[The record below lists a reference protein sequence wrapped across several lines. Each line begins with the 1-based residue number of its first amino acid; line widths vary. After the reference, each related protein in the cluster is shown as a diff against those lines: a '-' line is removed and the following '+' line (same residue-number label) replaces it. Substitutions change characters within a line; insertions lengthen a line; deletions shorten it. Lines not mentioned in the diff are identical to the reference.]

1 MNGDYRD
8 QFDALERS
16 WQERWERERLWSAPQ
31 RPTGRKYYALE
42 MLPYPSG
49 RLHMG
54 HVRNYSIGDAV
65 ARFRRMRGDAVL
77 HPMGW
82 DSFGMPA
89 ENAAIQ
95 RGIPPAKWTTDNIA
109 TMRAQL
115 RRLGFGYDWGRE
127 IAAHRPDYYRWNQ
140 WFFLRML
147 ERDLAYR
154 SRREVNW
161 CDSCKT
167 VLANEQV
174 EGGKCW
180 RCDSV
185 VGKRELDQW
194 FLRIS
199 RYSEELV
206 AGLDRLPAW
215 PEAVRS
221 IQENWIGRSIGAIV
235 RFPLVAAGG
244 DSAADG
250 IEIFTT
256 RLDTI
261 YGATFSVVARGHPIL
276 ARVPA
281 GSPQA
286 AALEELRR
294 EVAARREQGHEE
306 ETAKRGVDT
315 GLQVRNP
322 YSGES
327 IPLWAGNFVLMGY
340 GTGAIMAVPG
350 HDERDFEFAT
360 RYGLNV
366 RVVVESRAGSGTIPP
381 RRDAGGI
388 PTAAMTADGVLVNS
402 GPYNGL
408 GSATAR
414 ARMVADGAKD
424 GRARESIQ
432 YRLLDWGISRQR
444 YWGTPI
450 PVLYCDRDGVVP
462 VPDQDLP
469 VILPEDVPLT
479 GTGGS
484 PLAQSASFVTTT
496 CPRCGGSARR
506 ETDTMDTFIDSSWYF
521 YRYCD
526 ARNTKA
532 PFDPAIVAA
541 WFPIDLYIGGIN
553 QAHLHLIYARF
564 FTRVLRDLGLVTF
577 DEPVVQMMC
586 QGMVLKG
593 GTAMSKSKGNI
604 VDPDELI
611 RRYGA
616 DTTRLFTLFAAPPE
630 KDLEWD
636 DQGVEGCFR
645 FLERVW
651 RLFAPRASALAAAR
665 DPGPKDGADEPRRA
679 GLRRKVHRTIQ
690 KVTHDLD
697 RRLHLN
703 TPVSSLME
711 LLNETADVARQER
724 AGDEPYLKEAGRT
737 LALLLQPLAPHV
749 SEALWEGMG
758 GSTSVLKEPWPEADP
773 FWLTEDEIDLVVQVN
788 GRLRGHVRVAKD
800 APEADAVSRARADA
814 RIATHLEGKDL
825 RKTIYLPG
833 RLLNLVVQ

>member
-8 QFDALERS
+8 QFDALERT

-31 RPTGRKYYALE
+31 RPTGRKYYCLE

-65 ARFRRMRGDAVL
+65 ARFRRMRGEAVL

-89 ENAAIQ
+89 ENAAIK

-115 RRLGFGYDWGRE
+115 KRLGFGYDWGRE

-147 ERDLAYR
+147 EKDLAYR

-161 CDSCKT
+161 CDSCQT

-174 EGGKCW
+174 EAGRCW

-185 VGKRELDQW
+185 VGRRELDQW

-206 AGLDRLPAW
+206 AGLAALPAW

-221 IQENWIGRSIGAIV
+221 IQENWIGRSEGAIV
-235 RFPLVAAGG
+235 RFPLAGATNG
-244 DSAADG
+244 AEG

-261 YGATFSVVARGHPIL
+261 SGATFCVVAPEHPIL
-276 ARVPA
+276 RSVAA
-281 GSPQA
+281 GSREA
-286 AALEELRR
+286 KEIDALRA
-294 EVAARREQGHEE
+294 EVAARKGVDAGEME
-306 ETAKRGVDT
+306 KRGVDT
-315 GLQVRNP
+315 GLRVTNP
-322 YSGES
+322 YNGEA
-327 IPLWAGNFVLMGY
+327 IPVWAGNFVLMGY

-350 HDERDFEFAT
+350 HDERDHEFA
-360 RYGLNV
+360 RQYRLPI
-366 RVVVESRAGSGTIPP
+366 RVVVNPAADSKTVPP
-381 RRDAGGI
+381 ALDAGGT
-388 PTAAMTADGVLVNS
+388 PAAAMTEDGVLTAS
-402 GPYNGL
+402 GAYDRL
-408 GSATAR
+408 DSAAAR
-414 ARMVADGAKD
+414 ARMLADGEKQ
-424 GRARESIQ
+424 GFARRSVQ

-450 PVLYCDRDGVVP
+450 PIIYCEKDGVVP
-462 VPDQDLP
+462 VPDEHLP

-484 PLAQSASFVTTT
+484 PLAQSPSFVQTT
-496 CPRCGGSARR
+496 CPKCGGKARR
-506 ETDTMDTFIDSSWYF
+506 ETDTMDTFVDSSWYF

-526 ARNTKA
+526 ARNPKQA
-532 PFDPAIVAA
+532 FDPLVVAA

-553 QAHLHLIYARF
+553 QAHLHLIYTRF
-564 FTRVLRDLGLVTF
+564 FTRVLRDLGLVKIS
-577 DEPVVQMMC
+577 EPVVQMMC

-604 VDPDELI
+604 VDPDDLI

-651 RLFAPRASALAAAR
+651 RLFAPRASGLAAAAP
-665 DPGPKDGADEPRRA
+665 PGPKDGADEPRRA
-679 GLRRKVHRTIQ
+679 ALRRKVHRTIQ

-758 GSTSVLKEPWPEADP
+758 GGTSALLEAWPEADP
-773 FWLTEDEIDLVVQVN
+773 FWLVEDEVELVVQVN
-788 GRLRGHVRVAKD
+788 GRLRGHVRVAAD
-800 APEADAVSRARADA
+800 APEADAVARARMDP
-814 RIATHLEGKDL
+814 RVGVHLEGKTV

-833 RLLNLVVQ
+833 KLLNIVAQ

>member
-1 MNGDYRD
+1 MQGDYRD

-31 RPTGRKYYALE
+31 RPTGRKYYCLE

-54 HVRNYSIGDAV
+54 HVRNYAIGDAV
-65 ARFRRMRGDAVL
+65 ARFRRMRGEAVL

-95 RGIPPAKWTTDNIA
+95 RGIAPAKWTTDNIA

-147 ERDLAYR
+147 EKDLAYR

-161 CDSCKT
+161 CDSCQT

-185 VGKRELDQW
+185 VGRRELDQW

-199 RYSEELV
+199 RYAEELV
-206 AGLDRLPAW
+206 AGLKDLPAW

-221 IQENWIGRSIGAIV
+221 IQENWIGRSEGAIV
-235 RFPLVAAGG
+235 RFPLAGTLA
-244 DSAADG
+244 SEAIA
-250 IEIFTT
+250 IFTT

-261 YGATFSVVARGHPIL
+261 YGATFCVVAPEHPVL
-276 ARVPA
+276 GAVPA
-281 GSPQA
+281 GSPEARRIDELRA
-286 AALEELRR
+286 AA
-294 EVAARREQGHEE
+294 AARRDAPEG
-306 ETAKRGVDT
+306 ETEKRGVDT
-315 GLQVRNP
+315 GLRVTNP
-322 YSGES
+322 YSGEA
-327 IPLWAGNFVLMGY
+327 IPVWAGNFVLMGY

-350 HDERDFEFAT
+350 HDERDHEFA
-360 RYGLNV
+360 RQYGLPI
-366 RVVVESRAGSGTIPP
+366 RVVIRPAAGSGVAAPAAEA
-381 RRDAGGI
+381 RGVS
-388 PTAAMTADGVLVNS
+388 AAMTEDGVLVSS
-402 GPYNGL
+402 GPYDGL
-408 GSATAR
+408 DSATAR
-414 ARMVADGAKD
+414 ARMLADGEKT
-424 GRARESIQ
+424 GQARTSIQ

-450 PVLYCDRDGVVP
+450 PVIYCDKDGLVP
-462 VPDQDLP
+462 VPDADLP
-469 VILPEDVPLT
+469 VILPEDIPLT

-484 PLAQSASFVTTT
+484 PLAQSAAFVATT
-496 CPRCGGSARR
+496 CPRCGGKARR

-526 ARNTKA
+526 ARNPKQ

-553 QAHLHLIYARF
+553 QAHLHLIYTRF
-564 FTRVLRDLGLVTF
+564 FTRVLRDLGLVRF
-577 DEPVVQMMC
+577 SEPVVQMMC

-604 VDPDELI
+604 VDPDDLI

-651 RLFAPRASALAAAR
+651 RLFAPRAAALAGAPL
-665 DPGPKDGADEPRRA
+665 PGPKDGADEPRRA
-679 GLRRKVHRTIQ
+679 ALRRKVHRTIQ
-690 KVTHDLD
+690 RVTHDLD

-749 SEALWEGMG
+749 SEVLWEAMG
-758 GSTSVLKEPWPEADP
+758 GGTSVLLEPWPEADP
-773 FWLTEDEIDLVVQVN
+773 AWLVEDEVELVVQVN
-788 GRLRGHVRVAKD
+788 GRLRGHVRVAVD
-800 APEADAVSRARADA
+800 APEEDALARARSEP
-814 RIATHLEGKDL
+814 RIGVHLEGKSV

-833 RLLNLVVQ
+833 KLLNIVAQ

>member
-31 RPTGRKYYALE
+31 RPTGRKAYVLE

-95 RGIPPAKWTTDNIA
+95 RGIAPAKWTTDNIA

-174 EGGKCW
+174 EGGRCW

-185 VGKRELDQW
+185 VGRRELDQW

-199 RYSEELV
+199 RYAEELV
-206 AGLDRLPAW
+206 AGLAHLPAW

-221 IQENWIGRSIGAIV
+221 IQENWIGRSEGAIV
-235 RFPLVAAGG
+235 RFPLLG
-244 DSAADG
+244 ADG
-250 IEIFTT
+250 GETGDGIGIFTT

-261 YGATFSVVARGHPIL
+261 HGATFSVVAPEHPIL

-286 AALEELRR
+286 AAIEALRR
-294 EVAARREQGHEE
+294 EKESRRDQDPAG

-315 GLQVRNP
+315 GLRVRNP
-322 YSGES
+322 YSGEA

-340 GTGAIMAVPG
+340 GTGAIMAVPA

-360 RYGLNV
+360 QYGLPIRTVV
-366 RVVVESRAGSGTIPP
+366 RPKPGANPPP
-381 RRDAGGI
+381 REEPGRPA
-388 PTAAMTADGVLVNS
+388 AAMTEDGVLLSS
-402 GPYNGL
+402 GPYDGL
-408 GSATAR
+408 DSAAAR
-414 ARMVADGAKD
+414 GRMLLDGVRD
-424 GRARESIQ
+424 GRARQSVQ

-450 PVLYCDRDGVVP
+450 PVIYCDRDGIVP
-462 VPDQDLP
+462 VPDTDLP
-469 VILPEDVPLT
+469 VILPEDIALT

-484 PLAQSASFVTTT
+484 PLAQSAAFVSVT
-496 CPRCGGSARR
+496 CPRCGGKARR

-526 ARNTKA
+526 ARNPRE
-532 PFDPAIVAA
+532 PFDPSIVAA

-564 FTRVLRDLGLVTF
+564 FTRVLRDLGLVRF

-645 FLERVW
+645 FLERIW
-651 RLFAPRASALAAAR
+651 RLFAPRAVALAAAP
-665 DPGPKDGADEPRRA
+665 DPGPKDGVDEPRRA

-690 KVTHDLD
+690 RVTHDLE

-711 LLNETADVARQER
+711 LLNEATDVARQER
-724 AGDEPYLKEAGRT
+724 KGDEPYLKEAGRT

-749 SEALWEGMG
+749 SEALWEAMG
-758 GSTSVLKEPWPEADP
+758 GGASVLLETWPAADP
-773 FWLTEDEIDLVVQVN
+773 FWLTEEEIELVVQVN
-788 GRLRGHVRVAKD
+788 GRLRGHVRVAAE
-800 APEADAVSRARADA
+800 APEAEAVARARADA
-814 RIATHLEGKDL
+814 RIAVHLEGKSV
-825 RKTIYLPG
+825 RKAIYLPG